1 MSDRHGKQ
9 QSAMSDLNARARQ
22 TLGPDHSAA
31 RPWRHVT
38 VLAINAI
45 AFAVALAAGLAP
57 HSRGLPSTA
66 AAAPAVTAPGPTT
79 GAAEPIMRVS
89 TICTECAPFAH
100 AASLVATG
108 ESLLA
113 FWYQGARE
121 GGFDVSIHSSRF
133 DGTAWT
139 KPEQV
144 ADQMSIAAEL
154 GRFVKSLGNPVAYAA
169 PDGKITLFFVAV
181 AMRGWATAY
190 IAFKQ
195 SDDGGR
201 TWSPARPL
209 VTSPVWNLST
219 MIKTA
224 PLKLPNGRIGLP
236 AYWSL
241 GTTYPVMIELTEAMQ
256 VADIKRMAPRGVGL
270 QPAIAQSSGG
280 HYVALLRTLSK
291 EVGKTGLRS
300 ITSNDGGETWSA
312 PRETGLGNPGA
323 PVSVMRFDEGRLA
336 LIFNDKNEDNL
347 AVIFSSDGGATWGGR
362 VTMPD
367 EKHKDKRGK
376 AYPFAIANGSGI
388 ADMVYSCGNYS
399 TICHARF
406 NTAWTGAQPATSRSR
421 Q

>member
-1 MSDRHGKQ
+1 
-9 QSAMSDLNARARQ
+9 
-22 TLGPDHSAA
+22 
-31 RPWRHVT
+31 
-38 VLAINAI
+38 
-45 AFAVALAAGLAP
+45 
-57 HSRGLPSTA
+57 
-66 AAAPAVTAPGPTT
+66 
-79 GAAEPIMRVS
+79 MRVS

-121 GGFDVSIHSSRF
+121 GGFDVSIQSSRF

-256 VADIKRMAPRGVGL
+256 VADIKRMAPLTAGIDLIRSTVEGEPCFCISSEPMTFTGR
-270 QPAIAQSSGG
+270 AASSGEP
-280 HYVALLRTLSK
+280 AMK
-291 EVGKTGLRS
+291 EPVTT
-300 ITSNDGGETWSA
+300 TSETSTSSCAKAWPA
-312 PRETGLGNPGA
+312 ERVR
-323 PVSVMRFDEGRLA
+323 PVSTPLA
-336 LIFNDKNEDNL
+336 CGWELTRS
-347 AVIFSSDGGATWGGR
+347 ASRWASSLTTTVAATLP
-362 VTMPD
+362 V
-367 EKHKDKRGK
+367 
-376 AYPFAIANGSGI
+376 
-388 ADMVYSCGNYS
+388 
-399 TICHARF
+399 
-406 NTAWTGAQPATSRSR
+406 SRSVGR
-421 Q
+421 CSMSSVNAWP